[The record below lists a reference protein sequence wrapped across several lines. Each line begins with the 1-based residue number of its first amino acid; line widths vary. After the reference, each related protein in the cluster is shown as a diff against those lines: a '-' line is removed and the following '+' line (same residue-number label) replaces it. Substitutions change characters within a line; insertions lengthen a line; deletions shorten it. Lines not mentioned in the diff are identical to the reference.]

1 VIIPEDEWIRMDDGL
16 EWFGGRWCNFRL
28 GKDVGVFRVFVVQV
42 VGQGGGSGGVSG
54 VGGEGVSVGGAR
66 GMVL

>member
-1 VIIPEDEWIRMDDGL
+1 M
-16 EWFGGRWCNFRL
+16 

-42 VGQGGGSGGVSG
+42 VGLGGGSGDDSG

-66 GMVL
+66 GTVRGLFL